1 MSMFQASKPKSAGK
15 VMVPHGPDLENLVI
29 NTLDDIAKMV
39 GQTLGPGGRQVLIER
54 PEINMKPIVT
64 KDGVTVIKHLGYD
77 SATRQLILE
86 AARDAATRTAT
97 EAGDGTT
104 TATILSASIAQY
116 TSAVVKANPKMS
128 PQKIVRE
135 MQALMPT
142 ISEIISKYKIDANDE
157 EVLYQVARLSS
168 NGDEALARK
177 IIEAMNLV
185 GDEGELTIIETSGN
199 TSITVDRINGYW
211 IEKGYEE
218 SCRNLANGFIND
230 KSGTMVVMD
239 QPIFLLYDG
248 FVTDTMQVLNG
259 LNKLAAHFES
269 FKKSSGRKKNIVLCA
284 HGFAEQVLGDF
295 HINWNDHR
303 STIAV
308 YPLLTPETAVHNSR
322 TNFLYDIQAYVGV
335 PVFNPVDKPID
346 DIDVA
351 SIEKNCRA
359 TYFES
364 SRFKSSVQA
373 KEDPAAIDIR
383 VEELKEALKK
393 PESQYDALDLQ
404 TRIGKLTSGIARLTV
419 AGPSSAETRE
429 KRDRAEDAW
438 MAIRGAIKHGACPG
452 GGYVLTRISAELI
465 SMTKAAKSEAQR
477 YSMIILAEA
486 LQRPVEVLYRNY
498 GHTDEEIKAQVAA
511 LLRDD
516 SVTYDVAEGKWVAKD
531 KLLDSL
537 PAVSEAIRNSI
548 SIASLLG
555 TLGGIVSFKRDRDE
569 DAKEADF
576 IRRFEAAIGERGS
589 VAQTQSG

>member
-1 MSMFQASKPKSAGK
+1 
-15 VMVPHGPDLENLVI
+15 MVPHGPDLEKLVI
-29 NTLDDIAKMV
+29 STLEDIARMV
-39 GQTLGPGGRQVLIER
+39 GQTLGPGGRQVLLER
-54 PEINMKPIVT
+54 PEINMKPIMT
-64 KDGVTVIKHLGYD
+64 KDGVTVIRHLGYD
-77 SATRQLILE
+77 QASRQLILE

-116 TSAVVKANPKMS
+116 TSQVVRANPRMS
-128 PQKIVRE
+128 PQRIVRE
-135 MQALMPT
+135 MQGLMPT
-142 ISEIISKYKIDANDE
+142 ISEIISKYRIDANNE
-157 EVLYQVARLSS
+157 EILFQVARLSG
-168 NGDEALARK
+168 NGDEALAKK

-185 GDEGELTIIETSGN
+185 GDEGELTIIESSGN
-199 TSITVDRINGYW
+199 SGYTVDRINGYW
-211 IEKGYEE
+211 IERGYEE
-218 SCRNLANGFIND
+218 SCRNLSQGFIND
-230 KSGTMVVMD
+230 KSGTQVVMD
-239 QPIFLLYDG
+239 KPLFLLYDG
-248 FVTDTMQVLNG
+248 FVTDTMQILG
-259 LNKLAAHFES
+259 ALNKLAEFFGKE
-269 FKKSSGRKKNIVLCA
+269 KQSSGRKKNIVLVA
-284 HGFAEQVLGDF
+284 HGFAEPVLGDL

-308 YPLLTPETAVHNSR
+308 YPLLSVETAVHNSA
-322 TNFLYDIQAYVGV
+322 TNFLYDLQAYVGS
-335 PVFNPVDKPID
+335 PVFNPVDKPMND
-346 DIDVA
+346 LDVE
-351 SIEKNCRA
+351 SLNKNNRA
-359 TYFES
+359 TSFES

-373 KEDPAAIDIR
+373 VEDPEAIEIR
-383 VEELKEALKK
+383 VEELKEAQKK

-419 AGPSSAETRE
+419 SGPSASETRE

-452 GGYVLTRISAELI
+452 GGYVLVRISAELI
-465 SMTKAAKSEAQR
+465 TMSKEATTESRR
-477 YSMIILAEA
+477 YALEILAEA
-486 LQRPVEVLYRNY
+486 LQRPVEVLYLNY
-498 GHTDEEIKAQVAA
+498 GHPMDFVLKQVAA

-516 SVTYDVAEGKWVAKD
+516 SVAYDVAEDKWLPKE

-589 VAQTQSG
+589 VAPPS